1 MINEDAALFSAA
13 SAVQSLL
20 FFLLFP
26 FAGEPQRTAAA
37 NGRGQHQAAPQQGL
51 RVVARARRLVPQR
64 VRDRY
69 LAAVLHDVAR
79 PEEKACRK
87 VCHAARGA
95 EIAAEILED
104 LHVEKTF
111 ADRIV
116 AAVRTHRYRDDNAP
130 QTLEEKI
137 VYDADKLD
145 SLGAAGI
152 GRAFLFAGKFGA
164 RLHNT
169 EQEALNSEA
178 YSKEDTAYREYL
190 VKLRYLPD
198 AMLTAPGK
206 RIASERISF
215 MREFFDRLNQ
225 EVQCDRS

>member
-1 MINEDAALFSAA
+1 MDTEKLLGKIRETVRIRLLDSESSHDFDHTMRVCRNAEMLLEELPDAD
-13 SAVQSLL
+13 
-20 FFLLFP
+20 
-26 FAGEPQRTAAA
+26 RD
-37 NGRGQHQAAPQQGL
+37 
-51 RVVARARRLVPQR
+51 VVR
-64 VRDRY
+64 

-111 ADRIV
+111 AGRIV

>member
-1 MINEDAALFSAA
+1 MDIEKLLGKIRETVRIRLLDSESSHDFDHTMRVCRNAEMLLEELPDAD
-13 SAVQSLL
+13 
-20 FFLLFP
+20 
-26 FAGEPQRTAAA
+26 RD
-37 NGRGQHQAAPQQGL
+37 
-51 RVVARARRLVPQR
+51 VVR
-64 VRDRY
+64 

-111 ADRIV
+111 AGRIV

>member
-1 MINEDAALFSAA
+1 MDTEKLLGKIRETVRIRLLDSESSHDFDHTMRVCRNAEMLLEELPDAD
-13 SAVQSLL
+13 
-20 FFLLFP
+20 
-26 FAGEPQRTAAA
+26 RD
-37 NGRGQHQAAPQQGL
+37 
-51 RVVARARRLVPQR
+51 VVR
-64 VRDRY
+64 

-104 LHVEKTF
+104 LHVEKAF
-111 ADRIV
+111 AGRIV

>member
-1 MINEDAALFSAA
+1 MDTEKLLGKIRETVRIRLLDSESSHDFDHTMRVCRNAEMLLEELPDAD
-13 SAVQSLL
+13 
-20 FFLLFP
+20 
-26 FAGEPQRTAAA
+26 RD
-37 NGRGQHQAAPQQGL
+37 
-51 RVVARARRLVPQR
+51 VVR
-64 VRDRY
+64 

-104 LHVEKTF
+104 LHVEKAF

-116 AAVRTHRYRDDNAP
+116 SAVRTHRYRDDNAP